1 MGKIDTRDMFE
12 ILSELRTTEGK
23 LDDLMRFAEDGLVK
37 PVRCRECK
45 HGELTKNGVGQAVV
59 KCWQICELCG
69 TPRLVERDWYC
80 SDGERRE
87 PDA

>member
-1 MGKIDTRDMFE
+1 MGHISTRDMFE

-23 LDDLMRFAEDGLVK
+23 LDDLMRYAERDLVK

-45 HGELTKNGVGQAVV
+45 HYRPNAHDRGVDDRCDMWNRETRAT
-59 KCWQICELCG
+59 E
-69 TPRLVERDWYC
+69 YC
-80 SDGERRE
+80 SKGERRE